1 MTEKECVI
9 CGKPFTPKNNT
20 QECCSSICANKKSH
34 ETLKRYN
41 HCVICGKPFWK
52 PNAHRF
58 KYCSDECRKVGFEQ
72 LHPKKEKPPKKVYHR
87 ECEWCGTP
95 FETTIPNKKYCSEDC
110 SYNGNLKMKREQW
123 ADAYIPNTH
132 ICRECGTEFTTE
144 CGNKHSVFCCQTCA
158 DSFKR
163 HQEHDSEQHK
173 RYMLASKRKREHLLI
188 DNFVE
193 EVTYS
198 ELYHR
203 DGGICQVCGLPV
215 HPEKLIDNSWDGT
228 IDHIV
233 PLSLGGEHSMR
244 NCQLAHRICN
254 SLKRQQA
261 EAYKIDWEKKS
272 QENNYWRIKYENY
285 ISLMCSDV
293 SYGGRISGT

>member
-1 MTEKECVI
+1 
-9 CGKPFTPKNNT
+9 
-20 QECCSSICANKKSH
+20 
-34 ETLKRYN
+34 
-41 HCVICGKPFWK
+41 
-52 PNAHRF
+52 
-58 KYCSDECRKVGFEQ
+58 
-72 LHPKKEKPPKKVYHR
+72 
-87 ECEWCGTP
+87 
-95 FETTIPNKKYCSEDC
+95 
-110 SYNGNLKMKREQW
+110 
-123 ADAYIPNTH
+123 
-132 ICRECGTEFTTE
+132 
-144 CGNKHSVFCCQTCA
+144 
-158 DSFKR
+158 
-163 HQEHDSEQHK
+163 
-173 RYMLASKRKREHLLI
+173 MLASKRKREHLLI